1 MVIIIHCAT
10 RRRYLASVAALL
22 AGATAGCTALDTSA
36 GTTREP
42 TTTTTGR
49 ETTETTRTTQPT
61 TTTART
67 TTPTLNRTEYP
78 TVQQPTETD
87 EDLIPGQTVILAD
100 SDWRDYVSTS
110 ILQKATTE
118 FIEATDFQTHYLVG
132 FEVPVTEWG
141 YYLRLDAV
149 KQSSN
154 RVRVEY
160 ADVFVRGGPNVEM
173 EGAMFVRLPR
183 ENGVPREVTLHRTD
197 ESE

>member
-1 MVIIIHCAT
+1 MTIHCTT

-22 AGATAGCTALDTSA
+22 AGSTAGCSALDEPA
-36 GTTREP
+36 GTTRES
-42 TTTTTGR
+42 TAATTGR
-49 ETTETTRTTQPT
+49 STGTVRTT

-87 EDLIPGQTVILAD
+87 ENLIPGQTVILAD

-110 ILQKATTE
+110 VLQKATTE